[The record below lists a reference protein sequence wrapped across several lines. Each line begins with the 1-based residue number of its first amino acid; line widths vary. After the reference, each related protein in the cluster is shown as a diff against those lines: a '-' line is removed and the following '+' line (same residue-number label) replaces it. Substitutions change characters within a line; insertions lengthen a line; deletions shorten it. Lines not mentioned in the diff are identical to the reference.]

1 MKFFTILFLTVLFVG
16 YIAIASAEG
25 GKEQMQNPVFDEDGN
40 LIGIVIPAVNCEKF
54 FSEQSGAS
62 VYFCDDEEENDND

>member
-1 MKFFTILFLTVLFVG
+1 MKIFTILFLTTLFAG
-16 YIAIASAEG
+16 YIAVASAGG
-25 GKEQMQNPVFDEDGN
+25 GKNQIQNPVFDEDGN

-62 VYFCDDEEENDND
+62 VFFCDNEEEDDND